1 VLERTAG
8 LAGAHHHDPDDAHP
22 GESLMIERL
31 KTQDDPVVS
40 EVRQARQELWRRAGG
55 TLGGMIRLLD
65 EMTGVTAKRKS
76 TKGKRR
82 GRTRR
87 MKSPKL

>member
-1 VLERTAG
+1 MTGRS
-8 LAGAHHHDPDDAHP
+8 D
-22 GESLMIERL
+22 
-31 KTQDDPVVS
+31 KQDDPVVS

-65 EMTGVTAKRKS
+65 EMTSGATKRKS

-82 GRTRR
+82 LRTGR